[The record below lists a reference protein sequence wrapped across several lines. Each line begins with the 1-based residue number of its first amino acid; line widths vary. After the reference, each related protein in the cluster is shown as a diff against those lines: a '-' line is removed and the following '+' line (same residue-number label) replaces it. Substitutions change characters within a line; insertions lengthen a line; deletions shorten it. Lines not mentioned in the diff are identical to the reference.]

1 MSCLVDALKKGSSY
15 ELVENFCAQFVV
27 TAKRGNIEV
36 AGTREEVLVRSVK
49 VRSHFVSFQIYI
61 IFLLFV
67 NHFNRNAAPNS
78 VTRGWVAQ
86 AHHLNSLDFEERGV
100 TLWTFIPTWEK
111 DTFRR
116 VAVTA
121 SDLFSSDAT
130 HELPVL
136 GSVVFALGSSAFFC
150 CSFWWVA
157 RVS

>member
-1 MSCLVDALKKGSSY
+1 MGGSY
-15 ELVENFCAQFVV
+15 ELVEYLCAQFVV
-27 TAKRGNIEV
+27 TAERVNIEV
-36 AGTREEVLVRSVK
+36 TWTREEVLVGSVK
-49 VRSHFVSFQIYI
+49 FRSHFVSFQIYI

-67 NHFNRNAAPNS
+67 NHFNRNAAPIS

-86 AHHLNSLDFEERGV
+86 VHHLNSLEFEERGV

-121 SDLFSSDAT
+121 SDRFSSDAT
-130 HELPVL
+130 HELSVL
-136 GSVVFALGSSAFFC
+136 GSVVFAVGGSAFLC
-150 CSFWWVA
+150 CYFWWVA